1 MRIIFSTDQTYL
13 HGGIE
18 KVMAEKANYFAD
30 VLGYEVI
37 ILTSEQKHRNAC
49 YILSEKIKQLDLG
62 INYNRSKSF
71 FSIENLLKI
80 PKHFLSLKNKYKM
93 LNPDFVIVSNFGFD
107 FYMTP
112 FINRGS
118 KKIKEFHSSRF
129 FEHKIRS
136 TSLSVLTRLRYK
148 ITDWIESLYDRIIV
162 LNPEEITF
170 YKSSKISVISNPV
183 TLPTTIANL
192 KNKKVIAAGRINQVK
207 GFDKLIESWIKVHN
221 IFPDWELHIYGEDY
235 LGTKNELQKL
245 IIQYHLE
252 KVIFFRG
259 VTTDSIKTFSEYS
272 IYALSSQTECYPMVL
287 LEALSV
293 GLPVVSFDCPTGPRH
308 ILTHL
313 EDGILV
319 ENQKPEA
326 LSSGLIQLIENEELR
341 KEYGSNAKKN
351 SHRFTAEKI
360 MLQWASLFQEMK

>member
-1 MRIIFSTDQTYL
+1 MKIVFNTDQIYL

-37 ILTSEQKHRNAC
+37 ILTCEQRQQKAC
-49 YILSEKIKQLDLG
+49 YILSEKIQQLDLG
-62 INYNRSKSF
+62 INYNRSKSY

-80 PKHFLSLKNKYKM
+80 PKHFFSLKKM
-93 LNPDFVIVSNFGFD
+93 FNILKPNFVIVSNFGFD
-107 FYMTP
+107 YYMIP
-112 FINRGS
+112 FINKRS

-129 FEHKIRS
+129 FEQELRS
-136 TSLSVLTRLRYK
+136 TSLSVVAKFRYK
-148 ITDWIESLYDRIIV
+148 ITDWIESLYDRILV
-162 LNPEEITF
+162 LNNEEVTF
-170 YKSSKISVISNPV
+170 YKSTKISVITNPIN
-183 TLPTTIANL
+183 LPTITASL
-192 KNKKVIAAGRINQVK
+192 KNKQVVAAGRINQVK
-207 GFDKLIESWIKVHN
+207 GFDKLIESWVKVHR

-235 LGTKNELQKL
+235 HGTKNELQKVIL
-245 IIQYHLE
+245 QFHLE
-252 KVIFFRG
+252 KVIFFKG
-259 VTTDSIKTFSEYS
+259 ITSDSIKTFSEYS

-308 ILTHL
+308 IITHL

-319 ENQKPEA
+319 ENQKSEA
-326 LSSGLIQLIENEELR
+326 LSSGLIKLIENEELR

-351 SHRFTAEKI
+351 SRRFTAEKI